1 MGDISRR
8 QYMSIES
15 SLEMDPHFRMY
26 GPFLNGVGDGGSRNG
41 SDWAKDGR
49 VFWISTR
56 TMDVPGA
63 ALNSRA
69 SHA

>member
-41 SDWAKDGR
+41 SDWAKDAECFGYQQELWTCLELR
-49 VFWISTR
+49 
-56 TMDVPGA
+56 
-63 ALNSRA
+63 
-69 SHA
+69 